1 MKTEFTSN
9 NKDNIGISTII
20 AASLLVIASGLFNSN
35 AAVSKQA
42 VNVQKYQTIVVTAS
56 RTPEATLETMVVTAS
71 RKNTRA

>member
-1 MKTEFTSN
+1 MKTEFTSS

-20 AASLLVIASGLFNSN
+20 AVSLLAIASGLFNSN

-42 VNVQKYQTIVVTAS
+42 VTIQKYETIVVTAS